1 MSDFIVGGATV
12 NQTPLSW
19 NSNVDNIIRAINQAR
34 EESVNL
40 LCLPELCI
48 TGYGCEDLF
57 LSAWLSEKAISLLPE
72 IAKATS
78 NIAVAVGL
86 PVRLNN
92 VTYNTTAII
101 QNQIIRG
108 LVAKQNMAIDGVHYE
123 FRWFTPWKPG
133 IETSIDIDGK
143 KIPFGDLI
151 FDVNGYR
158 VGFEICEDA
167 WRVDRPGINL
177 FKRGVDII
185 LNPSASHFALQKFQ
199 EREALVIKS
208 SKEFDCIYVYTNL
221 LGNEAGRMIYDGD
234 IIIAD
239 KGKLVTKNKTLSF
252 KRFRVST
259 YNVSTSKG
267 AISSE
272 SWDKNQEFS
281 QSVSLALFDYLRKS
295 KSSGFVLS
303 LSGGADSGSC
313 ASLVYEMVKRGTE
326 ELGAEVFL
334 QAIHKP
340 EILYKIEL
348 LPDEERNKA
357 ITGSILTCAYQSTL
371 NSSSATFEAAQ
382 KLAENIGA
390 SFLHWNIDDIVESF
404 SAKIE
409 TALGQKL
416 NWDDDDIVLQNI
428 QARSRSPIIWMLANK
443 KNCLLLVTSNRSEG
457 DVGYATMDGDTSGS
471 IAPLAGIDKH
481 FIRQWL
487 KWAEVNLQIPGLEKT
502 NKLIPTAE
510 LRPTSNQQ
518 TDEDD
523 LMPYSILVAIEQK
536 AIRDHLSPAQVFDL
550 LTVRKLCSN
559 KKLAAYIIK
568 FFSLWS
574 KNQWKRERTA
584 PSFHLDDFNIDPRT
598 WCRFPIL
605 SSNFQEELEELAKQT

>member
-57 LSAWLSEKAISLLPE
+57 LSAWLSEKAISLLPK

-208 SKEFDCIYVYTNL
+208 SKVFDCIYVYTNL
-221 LGNEAGRMIYDGD
+221 LGNEAGRMIYD
-234 IIIAD
+234 
-239 KGKLVTKNKTLSF
+239 
-252 KRFRVST
+252 
-259 YNVSTSKG
+259 
-267 AISSE
+267 
-272 SWDKNQEFS
+272 
-281 QSVSLALFDYLRKS
+281 
-295 KSSGFVLS
+295 
-303 LSGGADSGSC
+303 
-313 ASLVYEMVKRGTE
+313 
-326 ELGAEVFL
+326 
-334 QAIHKP
+334 
-340 EILYKIEL
+340 
-348 LPDEERNKA
+348 
-357 ITGSILTCAYQSTL
+357 
-371 NSSSATFEAAQ
+371 
-382 KLAENIGA
+382 
-390 SFLHWNIDDIVESF
+390 
-404 SAKIE
+404 
-409 TALGQKL
+409 
-416 NWDDDDIVLQNI
+416 
-428 QARSRSPIIWMLANK
+428 
-443 KNCLLLVTSNRSEG
+443 
-457 DVGYATMDGDTSGS
+457 
-471 IAPLAGIDKH
+471 
-481 FIRQWL
+481 
-487 KWAEVNLQIPGLEKT
+487 
-502 NKLIPTAE
+502 
-510 LRPTSNQQ
+510 
-518 TDEDD
+518 
-523 LMPYSILVAIEQK
+523 
-536 AIRDHLSPAQVFDL
+536 
-550 LTVRKLCSN
+550 
-559 KKLAAYIIK
+559 
-568 FFSLWS
+568 
-574 KNQWKRERTA
+574 
-584 PSFHLDDFNIDPRT
+584 
-598 WCRFPIL
+598 
-605 SSNFQEELEELAKQT
+605 